1 MKKLQ
6 QHEVRVC
13 QEHLELADKVSKLE
27 NFVNG
32 DVFSN
37 LHDMDRQ
44 LLLGQ
49 LHAMTEYLTILAARI
64 ARFNSENY

>member
-13 QEHLELADKVSKLE
+13 QEHIELADKVSKLE

-32 DVFSN
+32 DIFSN
-37 LHDMDRQ
+37 LQNVDRQ
-44 LLLGQ
+44 LLLSQ
-49 LHAMTEYLTILAARI
+49 LRIMTEYLTILAERI